1 MKARAPAAPA
11 PAAERAPAP
20 PACVPVHLQAL
31 PDIPKSRLSCAPLLW
46 HIPREALRASFLAA
60 PSGPVLTPRVLDRM
74 EELKETNV
82 FFALQP
88 GQVDLELLEELRFT
102 WGF

>member
-1 MKARAPAAPA
+1 M
-11 PAAERAPAP
+11 
-20 PACVPVHLQAL
+20 
-31 PDIPKSRLSCAPLLW
+31 
-46 HIPREALRASFLAA
+46 LAA